1 MSTSPNARSQRRGAV
16 LRAVRASRSPVS
28 VNELAKKL
36 EIHTN
41 TVRFHLRSLE
51 QAGDVVRSRA
61 DSVSGPGRPSI
72 TYQSVP
78 DQTPERQRADLL
90 AHILLADVTSDNDPL
105 RRAREAGKR
114 WGRLEASRKQD
125 EREESGPDDAIG
137 ALIELLEE
145 SGFAPSSADADGPN
159 TVDLLHCPLREF
171 VADQGGA
178 ACAVHEGMMRGFLE
192 ETRAGVSVQSLEPFA
207 APGLCRTTLIEN

>member
-1 MSTSPNARSQRRGAV
+1 MTTPPDSRSQRRGTV

-36 EIHTN
+36 GVHAN

-72 TYQSVP
+72 TYQAVA
-78 DQTPERQRADLL
+78 DQKPERQRADLL
-90 AHILLADVTSDNDPL
+90 AHILLADFASDGDPL
-105 RRAREAGKR
+105 HRAREAGKR
-114 WGRLEASRKQD
+114 WGRLEASRRQD
-125 EREESGPDDAIG
+125 DREESDHDDAIK

-145 SGFAPSSADADGPN
+145 SGFSPSAADGDHPT

-171 VADQGGA
+171 VAGQGEA
-178 ACAVHEGMMRGFLE
+178 ACAVHDGMMRGFLE
-192 ETRAGVSVQSLEPFA
+192 ETRTGVSVQSLEPFA
-207 APGLCRTTLIEN
+207 APGLCRTTLIEK